1 MAETFVL
8 VHGGSVGAWSWA
20 AVVRQLEK
28 LGNRALAVDLPG
40 RGENLPDPK
49 TITLSTHV
57 DFVTGYIEDR
67 GLDGVILV
75 AHSMGGLVTT
85 GVAQRIPQ
93 RIKRLIFISAFVMLD
108 RENPMVLLKA
118 PQQTEA
124 GPTWKK
130 PRSGVDF
137 MRARSLQDASR
148 GLQDF
153 VISALVPEQ
162 LKVMDEPVPMKE
174 FYRLDL
180 PTSVIVLED
189 DLAIDPMRFHP
200 FFTRRLRNP
209 TIRSIKSGHAV
220 MFTKPVECAQA
231 LHELALDDGLTKPL
245 K

>member
-8 VHGGSVGAWSWA
+8 VHGGGVGGWSWA
-20 AVVRQLEK
+20 AVVRQLER
-28 LGNRALAVDLPG
+28 LGHRALAVDLPG
-40 RGENLPDPK
+40 RGENRPDRE
-49 TITLSTHV
+49 TITLATHV
-57 DFVTGYIEDR
+57 DFVTAYIEER
-67 GLDGVILV
+67 GLEGVILV
-75 AHSMGGLVTT
+75 AHSMGGLVIT
-85 GVAQRIPQ
+85 GVAQRIPK

-108 RENPMVLLKA
+108 GENPMHLLRA
-118 PQQTEA
+118 PQETESE
-124 GPTWKK
+124 PTWKK
-130 PRSGVDF
+130 PPSGVDF

-148 GLQDF
+148 DLQDF
-153 VISALVPEQ
+153 VIAALVQEQ

-220 MFTKPVECAQA
+220 MFTKPVQCAQA
-231 LHELALDDGLTKPL
+231 LHELALGEGDSLT
-245 K
+245 